1 MFPLPFLE
9 DQRSVRSAL
18 FYDFG
23 NVFSSNCLPDQDKCS
38 DFDLGELRSS
48 IGIGITWLSGFGPL
62 SFSLSNI
69 IDKQIG
75 DRTENFQ
82 FSIGRVF

>member
-1 MFPLPFLE
+1 MPFLD

-23 NVFSSNCLPDQDKCS
+23 NVFSTNCLSTQINCS
-38 DFDLGELRSS
+38 DFDLGQLRSS
-48 IGIGITWLSGFGPL
+48 VGIGITWLSGFGPL
-62 SFSLSNI
+62 SFSISNI
-69 IDKQIG
+69 IDKQPL